1 MLARTEYDYV
11 IVGAGSA
18 GCVLANRLSADAGT
32 RVLVLEAGKRD
43 HDPWIRIP
51 FAWVK
56 MVLERRNDWG
66 YDTEP
71 EPGLDGRRMELIRG
85 KVLGGSWSIN
95 AMAYVRG
102 NPGDYDRWARN
113 GLPDWSYEKIL
124 PYFKRSENW
133 EGGADAWRGGTGP
146 IRTISSHS
154 TDPIHDAYREAA
166 MDMGIP
172 WTDDY
177 NGMRNEGLGYAH
189 HTIRN
194 GRRES
199 GVTAYLRDA
208 MTRPNLTVTTSA
220 LVTGLS
226 FNGDRCIGV
235 AYEKDGASH
244 VARAGREVIL
254 AGGVINS
261 PQLLMLAGI
270 GAADKLRALGIQ
282 VRADLPNVGENL
294 QDHISAGIFYRR
306 TKPGPV
312 HAELRADRAAFNAF
326 RAYAFGTGPMSGF
339 PNRYAAFVKSQADC
353 EIPDLQLLFNAGT
366 MGAHPWF
373 PGWKAPYQDSFGC
386 RAAVLHPKSRG
397 RVELASAD
405 PKQPLRIR
413 QNFFSDAD
421 DMATLRRG
429 LRLVRDMIERKPFD
443 AFRGVEFAPGLN
455 AQDDAT
461 LDAYIRKTCSTVHHP
476 LGTCRMGSDEGAV
489 VDPQL
494 RVRGID
500 GLCVVDASTM
510 PDLTGGNINAAVIM
524 IAEKASDL
532 ILGNRVPTS

>member
-1 MLARTEYDYV
+1 MAVQSEYDYV

-18 GCVLANRLSADAGT
+18 GCVLANRLSADPGN
-32 RVLVLEAGKRD
+32 RVLVLEAGGPD
-43 HDPWIRIP
+43 TDPWIRIP

-85 KVLGGSWSIN
+85 KVLGGCWSIN

-113 GLPDWSYEKIL
+113 GLAEWSYEHVL
-124 PYFKRSENW
+124 PYFKRAENW
-133 EGGADAWRGGTGP
+133 EGGADAWRGGAGP

-154 TDPIHDAYREAA
+154 TDPIHDAYRDAA
-166 MDMGIP
+166 REVGIP
-172 WTDDY
+172 WTEDY
-177 NGMRNEGLGYAH
+177 NAAQNEGLGYAH

-208 MTRPNLTVTTSA
+208 MARPNLTVTTSA
-220 LVTGLS
+220 HVTELTFEGA
-226 FNGDRCIGV
+226 RCVGV
-235 AYEKDGASH
+235 VFEKGGERHA
-244 VARAGREVIL
+244 VRANREMIL

-270 GAADKLRALGIQ
+270 GPADKLRALGIR
-282 VRADLPNVGENL
+282 VRADSPNVGENL
-294 QDHISAGIFYRR
+294 QDHISAGVFYRR
-306 TKPGPV
+306 TEPGPV
-312 HAELRADRAAFNAF
+312 HAELRADRAAINAV
-326 RAYAFGTGPMSGF
+326 RAYLFGTGPMAGF
-339 PNRYAAFVKSQADC
+339 PNRYAAFVKSNAAC

-366 MGAHPWF
+366 MGAHLWF
-373 PGWKAPYQDSFGC
+373 PGWKAPYRDSFGC

-413 QNFFSDAD
+413 QNFFSDPE

-429 LRLVRDMIERKPFD
+429 LRLVRDMMERKPFD
-443 AFRGVEFAPGLN
+443 QFRGEEIAPGVD
-455 AQDDAT
+455 AWDDAA
-461 LDAYIRKTCSTVHHP
+461 LDAHIRKTCTTVHHP
-476 LGTCRMGSDEGAV
+476 LGTCRMGSDAGAV
-489 VDPQL
+489 VDPHL
-494 RVRGID
+494 RVNGID
-500 GLCVVDASTM
+500 GLRVVDASTM

-532 ILGNRVPTS
+532 ILGNRI